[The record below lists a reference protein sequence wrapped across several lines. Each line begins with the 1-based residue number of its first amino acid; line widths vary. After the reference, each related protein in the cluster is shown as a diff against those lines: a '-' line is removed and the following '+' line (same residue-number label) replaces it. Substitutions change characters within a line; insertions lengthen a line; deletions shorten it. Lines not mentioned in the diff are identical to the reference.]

1 METKK
6 STVKAEKSESI
17 TVGEAISVDV
27 LINETPEETE
37 KRMKQEEEDRERYIK
52 SDSFLNYLVQMGC
65 DKDVADRHREELYY
79 IDWLMYHHCFIDFD
93 SEIDFKE
100 QIAQYFLK
108 FDYSPEAIAEYFSN
122 DLKNTTKDEWY
133 KIIGKVQNEHKND

>member
-17 TVGEAISVDV
+17 TIGKAISVDT
-27 LINETPEETE
+27 LCNFTEEE
-37 KRMKQEEEDRERYIK
+37 WAEYRRKQEEDRECYIK
-52 SDSFLNYLVQMGC
+52 SDSFLNYLVQIGC

-93 SEIDFKE
+93 SEIDIKE

-108 FDYSPEAIAEYFSN
+108 YDYSPEAIAEYFSN
-122 DLKNTTKDEWY
+122 DFKDTTKDEWFR
-133 KIIGKVQNEHKND
+133 IIEKVQNEHKND